1 MKRYMYRAILTSRY
15 NVRSLWLCA
24 DREKLAVEIERMKT
38 DGFTASEIT
47 KSKRHYVT
55 DGNTE
60 LHCTVLN

>member
-1 MKRYMYRAILTSRY
+1 MKRYMYRAVLTSRY
-15 NVRSLWLCA
+15 NVRSLWLCS
-24 DREKLAVEIERMKT
+24 DRDKLVAEIERMKT

-60 LHCTVLN
+60 LHYTVLN